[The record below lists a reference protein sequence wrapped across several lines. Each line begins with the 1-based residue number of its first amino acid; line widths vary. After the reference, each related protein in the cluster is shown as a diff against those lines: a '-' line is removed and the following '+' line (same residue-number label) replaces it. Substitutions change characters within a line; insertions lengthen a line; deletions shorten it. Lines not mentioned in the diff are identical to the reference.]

1 MTDLSSPP
9 LLRLRQ
15 ALAFPIYA
23 VALIMSFASDMLGNA
38 AAKIAGDPR

>member
-1 MTDLSSPP
+1 MTDLGSPP

-15 ALAFPIYA
+15 ALAFPIYTI
-23 VALIMSFASDMLGNA
+23 ALIASFLSDLLGNL